1 MRPLK
6 LPRAPWTRLMANMDW
21 SRRLLAVEVAG
32 DKIRAAVVRKS
43 GKRIDIV
50 DFAAMTRPDPE
61 DDLPAVAVVKALAE
75 RLQHAGGPVVFVTPM
90 ARTFD
95 LIMDRQKVAAMK
107 THQLKEAVKWEVEPY
122 TGITG
127 HNALIGVEPALQ
139 PILDPGDAVPEDD
152 EAPVTVSVSAMER
165 NVHRALKARFKAAGF
180 NLLRVYPPDVTFFM
194 PLLLQP
200 GEAPRAILEVG
211 EDYSNFAILHGRVP
225 LQISTLSLSLES
237 ITTHLD
243 GEVVSP
249 ELEESLRFTARQV
262 PSPEPLVISGAGAA
276 HHEVVA
282 FIAGFCPNG
291 ARPLLLSRA
300 AGITDAK
307 DDPAHAVYAGAV
319 GAAVRELL
327 GGRERVMGID
337 DRIDPILRMKKSA
350 YLAPLATA
358 VILALLLL
366 GHYGF
371 MKHKEGV
378 YKERIQALGA
388 ELKSRKADIAA
399 YEGLL
404 RENQQ
409 LQERIS
415 FARRRLKFISGRGD
429 AELDHAIQCLTGIAE
444 SVCDRIVLSEVRQVG
459 ADAYSVAGRALNLAA
474 ISRLTANLQKK
485 SWCES
490 AVLVKVE
497 GEAAALKF
505 ELTVT
510 GRREAP

>member
-1 MRPLK
+1 M
-6 LPRAPWTRLMANMDW
+6 
-21 SRRLLAVEVAG
+21 RLLAVEVAG
-32 DKIRAAVVRKS
+32 DKIRAAVVRKA

-61 DDLPAVAVVKALAE
+61 DDLPAVAAVKALAE

-95 LIMDRQKVAAMK
+95 LIMDREKVAALK
-107 THQLKEAVKWEVEPY
+107 AHQLKEAVKWEVEPY

-127 HNALIGVEPALQ
+127 HNALIGVEPARR
-139 PILDPGDAVPEDD
+139 PMLDPGDAVPEDE
-152 EAPVTVSVSAMER
+152 EAPVTVNVSAMER

-180 NLLRVYPPDVTFFM
+180 RLLRVYPPDVTFFM
-194 PLLLQP
+194 PLLLQA
-200 GEAPRAILEVG
+200 GEASRAILEVG
-211 EDYSNFAILHGRVP
+211 EDYSNFAIVHGRVP

-237 ITTHLD
+237 ITAHLA
-243 GEVVSP
+243 GEVVPP

-262 PSPEPLVISGAGAA
+262 PGPEPLVISGAGAA
-276 HHEVVA
+276 HREVVR
-282 FIAGFCPNG
+282 FIAGFCPHG

-319 GAAVRELL
+319 GAAVREAL

-337 DRIDPILRMKKSA
+337 DRIDPIVRLKKSA

-358 VILALLLL
+358 VVLALLLL

-371 MKHKEGV
+371 MKHKESI
-378 YKERIQALGA
+378 YKTRIQELGA
-388 ELKSRKADIAA
+388 ELKARKADIAT
-399 YEGLL
+399 YDGLL
-404 RENQQ
+404 REKQQ
-409 LQERIS
+409 LEERIA
-415 FARRRLKFISGRGD
+415 FAQRRLKFIAGSGD
-429 AELDHAIQCLTGIAE
+429 DELDQAIRCLQGIAA
-444 SVCDRIVLSEVRQVG
+444 SVGERIVLSEVRQ
-459 ADAYSVAGRALNLAA
+459 ADADRYRVTGKALELAA
-474 ISRLTANLQKK
+474 VSRFTEHLQEK

-490 AVLVKVE
+490 AMLVRLE
-497 GEAAALKF
+497 DDAGALTF